1 MKKVLVILGAYY
13 PNPSANGIC
22 VGRVVDELL
31 LQGHEVFCICN
42 SQIDVPMTEDVGA
55 LHIRRVKAN
64 AVKKFAEL
72 AKKNKS
78 PIKKKFFEVCN
89 QISDVF
95 QLVRMTT
102 SFPVA
107 SMKQAKRILAIAEK
121 LVEENGIDTVVGVNM
136 PSDTLYAAYLLKK
149 KYPHLRFV
157 PYSLDPIYGGLDNRL
172 LSREKVNARNL
183 AFEKKMLE
191 ACSIF
196 IAQHEHRAHYEK
208 EYPEFLEKMH
218 FVGVPLLLPH
228 EKASSPA
235 TEGKKTVL
243 YAGALS
249 QSTRNPAYIF
259 EVFKHVKN
267 AQLVMHI
274 SNGEKWV
281 AELAKN
287 IDNIEVYGKIPHE
300 EVLRKMDLADAFLN
314 IGNTQSMF
322 CPSKI
327 VEYISYGKPIISTY
341 RVDRDT
347 CSNYMTKYPLGVY
360 IDERTEEP
368 TKVAQQIEQ
377 LLQNTETAL
386 PFSTLSGIY
395 ADATPNYVVRLI
407 CD

>member
-22 VGRVVDELL
+22 IGRVVEELL
-31 LQGHEVFCICN
+31 FQGHEVFCICN
-42 SQIDVPMTEDVGA
+42 SQIDAPMTENIGP
-55 LHIRRVKAN
+55 LHIRRVKAK

-78 PIKKKFFEVCN
+78 PIKKKFLEICN
-89 QISDVF
+89 QILDIC
-95 QLVRMTT
+95 QLVRMTAT
-102 SFPVA
+102 FPVA
-107 SMKQAKRILAIAEK
+107 SMKQAKRFFVMADKI
-121 LVEENGIDTVVGVNM
+121 VEENDIDTVVGVNM
-136 PSDTLYAAYLLKK
+136 PSDTLYAAYLLKE
-149 KYPHLRFV
+149 KYPNLRFV
-157 PYSLDPIYGGLDNRL
+157 PYSLDPISGGMDNHL
-172 LSREKVNARNL
+172 LSRKKVNALNL
-183 AFEKKMLE
+183 AFEKQMLE

-196 IAQHEHRAHYEK
+196 IAQHEHQAHYER
-208 EYPEFLEKMH
+208 EHPEFLDKIH

-228 EKASSPA
+228 NEEQFLANN
-235 TEGKKTVL
+235 ERKTVL

-249 QSTRNPAYIF
+249 QNTRNPSYVF
-259 EVFKHVKN
+259 EIFKHIKN
-267 AQLVMHI
+267 AQLVMYI
-274 SNGEKWV
+274 SNGEHWV

-287 IDNIEVYGKIPHE
+287 MENIQVYGKISHE
-300 EVLRKMDLADAFLN
+300 EVLQKMNQADAFLN

-341 RVDRDT
+341 RVDGDT
-347 CSNYMTKYPLGVY
+347 CSDYMNKYPLGVY

-368 TKVAQQIEQ
+368 AKVAQQIEQ
-377 LLQNTETAL
+377 LLQNTETTL